1 MGAVALLGIVLI
13 LPSHPPTT
21 KSKDSQLRVWLN
33 LDWIGTFLSV
43 AVVIMFMLPLQ
54 WAGSQKPWTDPAVIS
69 MLVLVCHLPAGCTPS
84 GSDLR
89 SLQSVIPVII
99 FVLWERRCGDQA
111 VLPLSFFHRRNI
123 CGAFLEAVS

>member
-13 LPSHPPTT
+13 LPTHPPTT
-21 KSKDSQLRVWLN
+21 KSKESQLRVWLN

-69 MLVLVCHLPAGCTPS
+69 MLVLVRHVSGCTAS
-84 GSDLR
+84 GSPLILAR
-89 SLQSVIPVII
+89 CSLSSQ
-99 FVLWERRCGDQA
+99 
-111 VLPLSFFHRRNI
+111 
-123 CGAFLEAVS
+123 